1 MYPIYLIT
9 YQYYLDAAKFMKQ
22 GNVLFND
29 VLNTFYL
36 GLYSVEHMV
45 KERVRKSTGTTIW
58 TTLSN

>member
-1 MYPIYLIT
+1 M
-9 YQYYLDAAKFMKQ
+9 DAAKFMKQ